1 MPKPTFSNIAPEK
14 RERVLKEAAR
24 LFATRGFAE
33 TDMAELA
40 ARATVSKGSLYDYFE
55 SKEDLYLSVCRDAL
69 ARSRRA
75 VYGGIKP
82 HWDIYR
88 QIDHIFRKGA
98 AFARANPEYVRMYLN
113 VSASGME
120 QYADKLTQEV
130 EGYTADHLKALL
142 REGIAEGIVRS
153 DVDVN
158 LAAFLINSIYI
169 VFLASLVS
177 RHYQIRMKEYL
188 EITGRIDARSATEQL
203 DKVILTIERFLKPTQ
218 TNISGS
224 HDQGAATNR
233 ESLRL
238 R

>member
-40 ARATVSKGSLYDYFE
+40 SRAAVSKGSLYDYFE

-82 HWDIYR
+82 DWDIYR
-88 QIDHIFRKGA
+88 QIDHIFRKGT

-120 QYADKLTQEV
+120 QFADKLTLEV
-130 EGYTADHLKALL
+130 EGYTSDHLKVLL
-142 REGIAEGIVRS
+142 KQGIEDGIVRS

-169 VFLASLVS
+169 IFLASLVS

-188 EITGRIDARSATEQL
+188 EIMGRIDARSATEQL
-203 DKVILTIERFLKPTQ
+203 DNVIFTIERFLKPTLPNL
-218 TNISGS
+218 TNSRYG
-224 HDQGAATNR
+224 G
-233 ESLRL
+233 
-238 R
+238 

>member
-1 MPKPTFSNIAPEK
+1 VCDVPTGRSVTLDMDMPKPTFSNIAPEK

-40 ARATVSKGSLYDYFE
+40 SRAAVSKGSLYDYFE

-82 HWDIYR
+82 DWDLYR

-120 QYADKLTQEV
+120 QFADKLTRDV

-142 REGIAEGIVRS
+142 RQGIQDGIVRS

-158 LAAFLINSIYI
+158 LAAFLINSVYI
-169 VFLASLVS
+169 IFLASLVS

-188 EITGRIDARSATEQL
+188 EIASRIDARSATEQL
-203 DKVILTIERFLKPTQ
+203 DKVILTIERFLKPAQ
-218 TNISGS
+218 TR
-224 HDQGAATNR
+224 QETA
-233 ESLRL
+233 
-238 R
+238 